1 MQRSKKTVM
10 KNLLSITAL
19 LFSMALFFSA
29 CSENRS
35 NTKTEQ
41 LAKNEM
47 YTCTMHNE
55 LMSDH
60 EGKCSKCGM
69 NLTKQKMTEAQQ
81 KMMNEGTYIK
91 PKE

>member
-1 MQRSKKTVM
+1 M
-10 KNLLSITAL
+10 KDLLFITAL
-19 LFSMALFFSA
+19 LFSIAIFFSA
-29 CSENRS
+29 CLENRG

-47 YTCTMHNE
+47 YTCTMRNE
-55 LMSDH
+55 VMSDH
-60 EGKCSKCGM
+60 AGKCPKCGI
-69 NLTKQKMTEAQQ
+69 NLIEQKMTAPLQ